1 MIDAAWF
8 KRKQKEAGITAQEI
22 AEAAGRHRSQVSHI
36 LTGRQAMNLHWAKA
50 FSTALQV
57 PLAEVLRHAG
67 TLEDASETEPGAP
80 VPSGFSEGDASPFAG
95 QAGEREREA
104 ERARLFGGGGAG
116 IDVWTVRSTA
126 LELDGYLIG
135 DRILVDTNAADR
147 ARAGDVVIAQAFDVQ
162 RGAADTLLRRYE
174 PPVLVSRAPDRSTRR
189 AHVVDGSTVMIR
201 GKVIAS
207 WRT

>member
-8 KRKQKEAGITAQEI
+8 KQKQKEAGITAQEI

-50 FSTALQV
+50 FATALQV

-67 TLEDASETEPGAP
+67 TLEDETAADAGTPG
-80 VPSGFSEGDASPFAG
+80 VSGFSEGDASPFAG
-95 QAGEREREA
+95 QPGERERET
-104 ERARLFGGGGAG
+104 ERARLFGGGAPGV
-116 IDVWTVRSTA
+116 DLWTVRSAA

-135 DRILVDTNAADR
+135 DRILVDTNAAER
-147 ARAGDVVIAQAFDVQ
+147 VRAGDVVVAQAYDVQ
-162 RGAADTLLRRYE
+162 RASADTLLRRYE
-174 PPVLVSRAPDRSTRR
+174 PPVLVSRSPDRTTRR

-201 GKVIAS
+201 GRVIAS
-207 WRT
+207 WRS